1 MTRLVV
7 SAEAEADTG
16 HILAYLHREAGVQIA
31 TAYGLRFQRRIE
43 ALLDA
48 PETGAPRP
56 TLGPN
61 TRIALVFPYLIIYD
75 LRQFRR
81 HDNPAAYPAW
91 PTEHHPRHARSISRS
106 AGTLL
111 PRYRCKASP
120 DSLA

>member
-16 HILAYLHREAGVQIA
+16 RILAYLHREAGAQIA

-43 ALLDA
+43 ALLEA

-61 TRIALVFPYLIIYD
+61 TRIALVFPYLSIYD
-75 LRQFRR
+75 YVSSG
-81 HDNPAAYPAW
+81 D
-91 PTEHHPRHARSISRS
+91 TI
-106 AGTLL
+106 TLL
-111 PRYRCKASP
+111 RILHGRRNITR
-120 DSLA
+120 DMLDR